1 LDMKE
6 GFVTKETKKIFKAE
20 KAEKEWF
27 AFL

>member
-1 LDMKE
+1 MKE